1 MEKQTTKLHSNEDS
15 APISIFY
22 IIKACLKNDI
32 VAGIFI
38 FGFISILLAVEILS
52 FQFGTLTAKFYEI
65 IPHRSGP
72 EFTTMIARFSTFIVM
87 MALGKASL
95 MGTRALLARSMRRNL
110 TQYFHSKYLRFSG
123 LKLNVTEPRNTEP
136 LIDAPDQR
144 ITEDVDKF
152 SKGVLNILE
161 IVFMSPILIIFY
173 TVQVYSKLSL
183 VSVVSIYTH
192 FLLSFLVL
200 RLGMRRLKEL
210 TVKLEQREALF
221 RAEHLNIKVNS
232 ESFLLINSQNLLD
245 KVKLNLNHQLTLLLF
260 TTKQLIITE
269 SAMEMGKNFFSY
281 SGALLNFLLLTGE
294 LTWGQWRSERDPA
307 KIANLISLTSFLS
320 LYLIFQLSKLTSVID
335 SLGILNGQVE
345 RLSQFLKQLEL
356 ENNEDN
362 TGSIDF
368 DTLEIVVKDSNNSA
382 LSVRLNE
389 NLLISGPN
397 GSGKTT
403 ILRHLTGIWTPALGQ
418 LVIKQNG
425 HTLSS
430 ANVIRNFTGM
440 SVNQRPLLMAC
451 PQSFVVFTGSLYD
464 LLGLNTVKSD
474 GTVDEESI
482 IDDTNEKRVQEAL
495 KISGLPVSLEPFDLV
510 RSLTTWQS
518 ILTPGQHQRLSLT
531 RALIHRPHLLALDE
545 TCLAMGEEEAEVI
558 LGEME
563 RMGITVIY
571 VDPTCNKRLDAFFA
585 HKHEIT
591 VADMM

>member
-1 MEKQTTKLHSNEDS
+1 MEKQTKLHSTS
-15 APISIFY
+15 PPISIFH
-22 IIKACLKNDI
+22 IIRACLKNDI

-65 IPHRSGP
+65 IPNRSGP
-72 EFTTMIARFSTFIVM
+72 EFTTMIARFGTFIAM

-110 TQYFHSKYLRFSG
+110 TQYFHSKYLRFNG
-123 LKLNVTEPRNTEP
+123 LKLNVTEPHNTEP

-161 IVFMSPILIIFY
+161 IVFMSPILVIFY

-183 VSVVSIYTH
+183 VSVFSIYTH
-192 FLLSFLVL
+192 FLLSFLIL
-200 RLGMRRLKEL
+200 RLGMRRLKDL
-210 TVKLEQREALF
+210 TIKLEQREALF

-232 ESFLLINSQNLLD
+232 ESFLLINSQSLLD

-281 SGALLNFLLLTGE
+281 SGALLNFLLLMGE

-320 LYLIFQLSKLTSVID
+320 LYLIFQLSRLTGVID
-335 SLGILNGQVE
+335 SLGILNGQVQ
-345 RLSQFLKQLEL
+345 RLSQFLQQLEIEH
-356 ENNEDN
+356 ENKQDHDEHDVNL
-362 TGSIDF
+362 

-389 NLLISGPN
+389 NLLISGLN

-403 ILRHLTGIWTPALGQ
+403 ILRHLTGIWTPAPGQ

-425 HTLSS
+425 HSLSS
-430 ANVIRNFTGM
+430 ANVNFAGM
-440 SVNQRPLLMAC
+440 SVNQRPLLMTC
-451 PQSFVVFTGSLYD
+451 PQSFVLFTGSLYD
-464 LLGLNTVKSD
+464 LLGLNSLVLNY
-474 GTVDEESI
+474 VDEESV
-482 IDDTNEKRVQEAL
+482 IDDTNEKRIQEAL
-495 KISGLPVSLEPFDLV
+495 KISGLHPSLEPFDLV
-510 RSLTTWQS
+510 RSLTTWQT

-531 RALIHRPHLLALDE
+531 RALIHLPHILALDE
-545 TCLAMGEEEAEVI
+545 TCLAMGEEETAVI
-558 LGEME
+558 LGEMG

-571 VDPTCNKRLDAFFA
+571 VDPTCNERLEAFFT

-591 VADMM
+591 KT